1 MTKKLSIIIA
11 VLFWVGIFCSVQE
24 AQAITLIPPSYEF
37 QTAPGQT
44 VDTTVK
50 LFNETAESMILYPE
64 TRNFT
69 AAGESGVPTFDFE
82 APIEGLSSWL
92 QLEGGSFILEPGQ
105 RVELAITIKVPQDA
119 EPGGHYAALFFS
131 TNPPKT
137 EDEGQI
143 AIGSK
148 IGTLFLVRVEG
159 EIIEKGSIE
168 EFFLGDHQK
177 TLNRLPAEL
186 YLRFQNTGNVHLR
199 PTGTITI
206 TNLFGKESA
215 KVDLN
220 EAKGATLPETIRKYE
235 AIWEKGQV
243 KETTGNIWSNFWKEY
258 SNEWNNFAFGR
269 YKAEIDLTFGSDS
282 KQTATAKLS
291 FWVLPWRVIV
301 VFALILLVVIFLLIF
316 LIKRYNAWLIKK
328 AKLKK

>member
-1 MTKKLSIIIA
+1 MTKKLSIITAI
-11 VLFWVGIFCSVQE
+11 LFGIGFFCLAQE

-44 VDTTVK
+44 VETTVK
-50 LFNETAESMILYPE
+50 LFNETTESIILYPE

-92 QLEGGSFILEPGQ
+92 QLEGGSFILEPAQ
-105 RVELAITIKVPQDA
+105 RVELDVTIKIPQDA

-131 TNPPKT
+131 TSPPKT

-143 AIGSK
+143 SIGSK

-159 EIIEKGSIE
+159 EVVEQGLINEY
-168 EFFLGDHQK
+168 FLGEHQSM
-177 TLNRLPAEL
+177 LNRLPAEF
-186 YLRFQNTGNVHLR
+186 YIRFQNSGNVHLR
-199 PTGTITI
+199 PTGTVTV
-206 TNLFGKESA
+206 TNLFGKETASID
-215 KVDLN
+215 VN
-220 EAKGATLPETIRKYE
+220 EAKGATLPDTIRKYE
-235 AIWEKGQV
+235 AIWEKSQV

-269 YKAEIDLTFGSDS
+269 YKAMVDLTFGTDS
-282 KQTATAKLS
+282 KQTTTGELS

-301 VFALILLVVIFLLIF
+301 IFALILVAIVFLLIF

-328 AKLKK
+328 TQTKK